1 MIDLSQDVSGMFDG
15 EALSKIDWNSLT
27 ELCLDWCI
35 SHVILLQMLVVKP
48 FSLDNADTSI
58 KLW

>member
-27 ELCLDWCI
+27 ELCLDWCN
-35 SHVILLQMLVVKP
+35 SHVVL
-48 FSLDNADTSI
+48 F
-58 KLW
+58 